1 MNIGEIFDRAGLN
14 VCHYDVDND
23 EYYPMKKSEQDI
35 LFATLEESG
44 RLTDTEKILIITGL
58 GHATI
63 DISSEDVVTK

>member
-44 RLTDTEKILIITGL
+44 RLTDMEKILI
-58 GHATI
+58 
-63 DISSEDVVTK
+63 SSS